1 MLDPRIAGGPTRFVT
16 GAVNAPSESGI
27 ASSAD
32 RSVRLLSRG
41 TQNSSASALMTQ
53 SAPYSVHARRAIP
66 VTTRVLLLADGPGRG
81 GAPDA
86 QVGVAL
92 EDLGR
97 SVDRT
102 VVGRDD
108 QVGALGEVVLDH
120 RGDDVDL
127 VADHQ
132 RADDRQPPGIAGRI
146 VRERSTASQS
156 TAPVGVHERSICAAS
171 SCEHDELLTS

>member
-16 GAVNAPSESGI
+16 GAVNAPSDTGI
-27 ASSAD
+27 ASRAD
-32 RSVRLLSRG
+32 RKVRRLSRG

-53 SAPYSVHARRAIP
+53 SAACSVNARRAIP
-66 VTTRVLLLADGPGRG
+66 VTTRVLLLAVHRVVVELQH
-81 GAPDA
+81 AE
-86 QVGVAL
+86 VGVAL

-127 VADHQ
+127 VADHH
-132 RADDRQPPGIAGRI
+132 A
-146 VRERSTASQS
+146 
-156 TAPVGVHERSICAAS
+156 
-171 SCEHDELLTS
+171 